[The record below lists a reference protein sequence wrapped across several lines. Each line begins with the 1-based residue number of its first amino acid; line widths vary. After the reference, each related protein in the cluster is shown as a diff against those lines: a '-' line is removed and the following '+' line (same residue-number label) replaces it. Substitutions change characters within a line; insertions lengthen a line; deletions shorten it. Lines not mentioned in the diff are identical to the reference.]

1 MERDTH
7 NCTPLCLRGLQR
19 IEWPPVE
26 IISYCSICFRGTR
39 FDSASP
45 PKDVVCSKC
54 GDRRAVSMTESISAN
69 NVVDRCVL
77 CGCGHLYIEKDF
89 NGYIGFGIIL
99 AAIIGSGIF
108 WARNVYI
115 AVSVLGVAALIDL
128 VFWIFSR
135 ERTVCYRCVATYRR
149 SALNPIHE
157 RYELGTAGRFA
168 DDYDEQ
174 RELHQK

>member
-1 MERDTH
+1 M
-7 NCTPLCLRGLQR
+7 
-19 IEWPPVE
+19 E
-26 IISYCSICFRGTR
+26 IISYCDRCLKGTA
-39 FDSASP
+39 FDSGSP
-45 PKDVVCSKC
+45 PPEVLCAKC
-54 GDRRAVSMTESISAN
+54 GERHAVSMTESIASR

-89 NGYIGFGIIL
+89 NGYVGFGIIV
-99 AAIIGSGIF
+99 AAIVGSGIL
-108 WARNVYI
+108 WARNVYL
-115 AVSVLGVAALIDL
+115 AVGVLGVAALVDL
-128 VFWIFSR
+128 AFWLVSR

-149 SALNPIHE
+149 TAPNPDHD